1 MELLWYGNLNQIPV
15 SVNVAA
21 GELAPRFTPAAT
33 IRASVKWITVAG
45 EKILGEEN
53 LGLSWIIAVPT
64 CRAVSE
70 ISPLVLAVVIVKGT

>member
-53 LGLSWIIAVPT
+53 LGLS
-64 CRAVSE
+64 
-70 ISPLVLAVVIVKGT
+70 